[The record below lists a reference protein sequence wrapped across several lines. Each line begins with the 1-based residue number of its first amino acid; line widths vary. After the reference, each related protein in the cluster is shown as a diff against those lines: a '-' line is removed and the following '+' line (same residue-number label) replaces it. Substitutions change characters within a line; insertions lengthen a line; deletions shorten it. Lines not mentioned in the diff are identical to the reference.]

1 MPATPDC
8 KVAAAVMVYGRD
20 NESCVCF
27 PNSSAI
33 NSEIAS
39 PAWLGQDSGSDS
51 VWSGAPAILKSN
63 LSFGRPEDRL
73 NPVPAQ
79 SVKEGLPLGDG
90 AALDGRSVLTP
101 NLIELARCRRLD
113 SFDLD

>member
-1 MPATPDC
+1 
-8 KVAAAVMVYGRD
+8 MVWPRLRTARQQ
-20 NESCVCF
+20 VRF
-27 PNSSAI
+27 LP
-33 NSEIAS
+33 
-39 PAWLGQDSGSDS
+39 
-51 VWSGAPAILKSN
+51 GAPAILKSN